1 MTEYLISTSVLEAIV
16 RGAVV
21 GDKRVRVHSPLPLS
35 RTRAVEVTVDGE
47 QCHVV
52 VHLDGR
58 MGEHLPTLAIE
69 AREKIV
75 AALAHMTGLKVSGVD
90 IVFSGVFPADA

>member
-16 RGAVV
+16 RGSVEN
-21 GDKRVRVHSPLPLS
+21 DKRLRVHAPPPLS
-35 RTRAVEVTVDGE
+35 RTRAVEVMVDGE

-58 MGEHLPTLAIE
+58 MGEYLPTLAVE
-69 AREKIV
+69 AREKII
-75 AALAHMTGLKVSGVD
+75 AALAHMTGLTVSAVD
-90 IVFSGVFPADA
+90 VVFSGVFPADV

>member
-16 RGAVV
+16 RGSVEND
-21 GDKRVRVHSPLPLS
+21 GRLRVHSPLPLA
-35 RTRAVEVTVDGE
+35 RTRPVEVVVDDQ

-52 VHLDGR
+52 VHLDAR
-58 MGEHLPTLAIE
+58 MGEYLPALAAE

-75 AALAHMTGLKVSGVD
+75 TALTHMTGLTVVGVD
-90 IVFSGVFPADA
+90 IVFSGVFPEDA

>member
-16 RGAVV
+16 RGSLEN
-21 GDKRVRVHSPLPLS
+21 DQRVRIHSPLPLA
-35 RTRAVEVTVDGE
+35 RTRAVAVAVDGE
-47 QCHVV
+47 RCRVE
-52 VHLDGR
+52 VHLDAR
-58 MGEHLPTLAIE
+58 MGEHLPSLAVE

-75 AALAHMTGLKVSGVD
+75 VALARMTGLVVSGVD